1 LGIVTARQCGS
12 TRKADRVREGK
23 DASDVFASSEII
35 FAGTGPKFHWKPRGI
50 LVPPEPPSCRKLS
63 SFSPRTE
70 RRDRNR
76 QAACQSR
83 REISP
88 AFATLERVAKGR
100 RADLLPKMW
109 ASADTASGFS
119 GGRSRSTEKHV
130 RSESESAPLQFFD
143 VNGSVAGADRK
154 RGAPGIQ
161 FSANG
166 GMAQRAGNLNRDIQ
180 RDAAVTGVRVEHR
193 V

>member
-1 LGIVTARQCGS
+1 MLVC
-12 TRKADRVREGK
+12 
-23 DASDVFASSEII
+23 SEII

-50 LVPPEPPSCRKLS
+50 LVPPEPPSCRKRSSLS
-63 SFSPRTE
+63 PHTE
-70 RRDRNR
+70 RRDKNR
-76 QAACQSR
+76 QVACQSR

-88 AFATLERVAKGR
+88 AFAILERVPKGR

-109 ASADTASGFS
+109 AYADTASGFS

-143 VNGSVAGADRK
+143 VDGAVARADRQ
-154 RGAPGIQ
+154 RGASGIQ
-161 FSANG
+161 FSAHG
-166 GMAQRAGNLNRDIQ
+166 GMAQRAGNLNWDIQ
-180 RDAAVTGVRVEHR
+180 RDAAVASVRVEHR